1 MARSTPADY
10 REFIR
15 LSVDLPMNPKL
26 AMIDEPAAGWAYVT
40 ALCYCG
46 GNLTDG
52 MFPRRVVLRL
62 AGVESDVAQR
72 LVDARLWHEAGHD
85 CERCSQPDPGMV
97 VIHDYL
103 GHQRSAD
110 EAHALREARREA
122 GRRGAHSR
130 WSGPGDGKS
139 HSNGHS
145 KSDDKSMANGV
156 ADAWQNDDRAMA
168 EVEVEEEKKTSSS
181 STASKA
187 EPQRDD
193 VDQLCVLI
201 ADHAESYGNRRPR
214 ASEAWKKAMRLLLD
228 TDLALD
234 KEPLALAI
242 RVFEWMQR
250 DKFWPPKILS
260 APKFREQFPKLR
272 AQARHEWEQAQRRT
286 GPGQTRTRDD
296 KRAGVGALVDEV
308 FGTTRPDLRAIQG
321 GQTA

>member
-1 MARSTPADY
+1 MARSMPADY

-62 AGVESDVAQR
+62 AGVDGDVAQR
-72 LVDARLWHEAGHD
+72 LIDARLWHEEGHD
-85 CERCSQPDPGMV
+85 CERCSQPDAGMV

-110 EAHALREARREA
+110 EAKSLREARREA

-130 WSGPGDGKS
+130 WSGPIDGKS
-139 HSNGHS
+139 HGNSHS
-145 KSDDKSMANGV
+145 KSDDNGIANGV
-156 ADAWQNDDRAMA
+156 ADPWQRDDKGMA
-168 EVEVEEEKKTSSS
+168 EVEEEEEKKTTSSS
-181 STASKA
+181 SAA
-187 EPQRDD
+187 RPEPQRDD
-193 VDQLCVLI
+193 VDHLCALI
-201 ADHAESYGNRRPR
+201 ADHAVSFGNRRPR
-214 ASEAWKKAMRLLLD
+214 VSNSWKKAMRLLID

-234 KEPLALAI
+234 REPLALAV
-242 RVFEWMQR
+242 RVFEWMQN
-250 DKFWPPKILS
+250 DKFWPPRILS

-272 AQARHEWEQAQRRT
+272 AQARHEWEQGQRVIPNQRRT
-286 GPGQTRTRDD
+286 TDD
-296 KRAGVGALVDEV
+296 KRASVGSLMDEV
-308 FGTTRPDLRAIQG
+308 FGTSALKPDLRSIQG
-321 GQTA
+321 GQP